1 MTDLPIDKVIP
12 EILST
17 LQRETTCVLQAEPGA
32 GKTTRVPLA
41 LLTSEYLQDQR
52 IIMLEPRRIAARG
65 AAEFMAQQLNETCGE
80 TVGYRMR
87 QDSKI
92 GPKTRIEVV
101 TEGVFLRMLHEDP
114 SLEGV
119 GLVIFDEFHERNMDS
134 DVALA
139 LVLQSRELFRDQH
152 VLRLLVMS
160 ATLDTEP
167 LAQFLNCP
175 VISSEG
181 RSFPVE
187 VVFHDVV
194 IPRKSLLDAIFTKI
208 KYALEQ
214 HAGSVLVFLP
224 GQSEITQLQQR
235 LQERFAGDDSL
246 IIAPLYGQLPMENQ
260 RHAIKPAP
268 VSQRKV
274 VLATNIAESSITIE
288 GVDIVIDSGWSKV
301 SRYDANN
308 GMSRLH
314 YQRISK
320 ASAVQRSGRAGRVA
334 AGVCY
339 RMWTAQQ
346 QHQLHPYDVPEL
358 LQADLTTVAIRLL
371 AWGCQTLDELEWLDK
386 PKASA
391 FSNALQ
397 VLQSLDAIDHQQLT
411 PHGELI
417 AEIPTHPRLAHML
430 LRGAQWGVA
439 FQAAQLVALLEERDP
454 LRQAGVDIDKRVQ
467 WLSHGGYQAKRMNSR
482 VQQLLKLVKN
492 QSKKSELS
500 SAVLL
505 AQAFPDRIA
514 QLRSLSTGEYK
525 LANGRGVALD
535 HQDDLFGQKYLLV
548 ADVGGAAGR
557 STDTIFLAAAL
568 DEEEFK
574 QHLAGRIVTQEVA
587 QWNDRLG
594 RFEAE
599 RRQCW
604 GELVISK
611 TPMRDVGAELVVN
624 ALLAHIENK
633 GLDILPWNEQTIHWL
648 ARAKFVE
655 RYALDPEWP
664 QWDDQSLMESLSD
677 WLGPFI
683 GHVKNLDALKKIDLK
698 NILQA
703 RLNWNQQQML
713 EDFAPCQL
721 KVPTGRHVSID
732 YCGEQPVLAVRM
744 QEMFGCPISPTVAN
758 GKVKVLLHLLSPAQR
773 PLAVTSDLAS
783 FWQNA
788 YQDVKKDMKGRYPK
802 HYWPD
807 DPQLAAPTQ
816 VTKAKMQKT

>member
-246 IIAPLYGQLPMENQ
+246 L
-260 RHAIKPAP
+260 
-268 VSQRKV
+268 
-274 VLATNIAESSITIE
+274 
-288 GVDIVIDSGWSKV
+288 
-301 SRYDANN
+301 SRLFMVRYRWKIN
-308 GMSRLH
+308 GMR
-314 YQRISK
+314 
-320 ASAVQRSGRAGRVA
+320 
-334 AGVCY
+334 
-339 RMWTAQQ
+339 
-346 QHQLHPYDVPEL
+346 
-358 LQADLTTVAIRLL
+358 
-371 AWGCQTLDELEWLDK
+371 
-386 PKASA
+386 
-391 FSNALQ
+391 
-397 VLQSLDAIDHQQLT
+397 
-411 PHGELI
+411 
-417 AEIPTHPRLAHML
+417 
-430 LRGAQWGVA
+430 
-439 FQAAQLVALLEERDP
+439 
-454 LRQAGVDIDKRVQ
+454 
-467 WLSHGGYQAKRMNSR
+467 
-482 VQQLLKLVKN
+482 
-492 QSKKSELS
+492 
-500 SAVLL
+500 
-505 AQAFPDRIA
+505 
-514 QLRSLSTGEYK
+514 
-525 LANGRGVALD
+525 
-535 HQDDLFGQKYLLV
+535 
-548 ADVGGAAGR
+548 
-557 STDTIFLAAAL
+557 
-568 DEEEFK
+568 
-574 QHLAGRIVTQEVA
+574 
-587 QWNDRLG
+587 
-594 RFEAE
+594 
-599 RRQCW
+599 
-604 GELVISK
+604 
-611 TPMRDVGAELVVN
+611 
-624 ALLAHIENK
+624 
-633 GLDILPWNEQTIHWL
+633 
-648 ARAKFVE
+648 
-655 RYALDPEWP
+655 
-664 QWDDQSLMESLSD
+664 
-677 WLGPFI
+677 
-683 GHVKNLDALKKIDLK
+683 
-698 NILQA
+698 
-703 RLNWNQQQML
+703 
-713 EDFAPCQL
+713 
-721 KVPTGRHVSID
+721 
-732 YCGEQPVLAVRM
+732 
-744 QEMFGCPISPTVAN
+744 
-758 GKVKVLLHLLSPAQR
+758 
-773 PLAVTSDLAS
+773 
-783 FWQNA
+783 
-788 YQDVKKDMKGRYPK
+788 
-802 HYWPD
+802 
-807 DPQLAAPTQ
+807 
-816 VTKAKMQKT
+816 